1 MGFIQLK
8 QLEEA
13 VRKNEADEELKRK
26 ARDQLRALKKRESSM
41 EQQEK
46 NLRPVI
52 GEKELNEM
60 KKLQQ

>member
-13 VRKNEADEELKRK
+13 VRKNEAEEELKRK
-26 ARDQLRALKKRESSM
+26 ARDQLRALKKRESSI

-60 KKLQQ
+60 KKL

>member
-13 VRKNEADEELKRK
+13 VRKNEAEEELKRK

-60 KKLQQ
+60 KKL

>member
-60 KKLQQ
+60 KKL

>member
-13 VRKNEADEELKRK
+13 VRKNEAEEELKRK

-60 KKLQQ
+60 KKQ